1 MGMSVGE
8 LSRFHDGRGGRTQIT
23 VGGSIPSAAG
33 LCRSRA
39 SDRSGHPRDVNS
51 GAKSLPP

>member
-8 LSRFHDGRGGRTQIT
+8 LSRFHDGRGGRTQLT

-39 SDRSGHPRDVNS
+39 SDWSGHPRDVNS
-51 GAKSLPP
+51 GA